1 MRARP
6 RARRSTGGGSATD
19 RLFRRVAGRRS
30 VHRPSAEVPPAALI
44 LRSPFPSTVDAAR
57 HHYPYL
63 PIVEPLVLDR
73 WPVARHVAD
82 EVRVPVLVLVAG
94 DEIVPPHLSRRVHE
108 AAREPKRLAE
118 ISAEDHNDPALLDG
132 RELLAEIDTFL
143 DEWVRRER

>member
-1 MRARP
+1 M
-6 RARRSTGGGSATD
+6 ARRAP
-19 RLFRRVAGRRS
+19 RRRRGPRPGAGVGRGR
-30 VHRPSAEVPPAALI
+30 
-44 LRSPFPSTVDAAR
+44 
-57 HHYPYL
+57 
-63 PIVEPLVLDR
+63 
-73 WPVARHVAD
+73 
-82 EVRVPVLVLVAG
+82 